1 MKHATDIELE
11 QYLDE
16 TLNPLRKFT
25 LSRHLNACDD
35 CKKRLD
41 EAKEMRVRL
50 KQIGVGLAR
59 LRQADDEVSHSRVS
73 RIQPTNT
80 SL

>member
-16 TLNPLRKFT
+16 ALNPLRKYT
-25 LSRHLNACDD
+25 LSRHLNACED
-35 CKKRLD
+35 CKKRLQ
-41 EAKEMRVRL
+41 EAEAMRAKL
-50 KQIGVGLAR
+50 KHLSIGLAR

-73 RIQPTNT
+73 RIQPSGTGF
-80 SL
+80 

>member
-35 CKKRLD
+35 CQKRLK
-41 EAKEMRVRL
+41 EAEAMRAKL
-50 KQIGVGLAR
+50 KHLSVGLAR

-73 RIQPTNT
+73 RIQPSNT

>member
-25 LSRHLNACDD
+25 LSRHLNACED
-35 CKKRLD
+35 CQKRLD
-41 EAKEMRVRL
+41 DAKEMRAKL
-50 KQIGVGLAR
+50 KQIGAGLAR
-59 LRQADDEVSHSRVS
+59 LRQADDEVTHSRVS
-73 RIQPTNT
+73 RIQPSGTGF
-80 SL
+80 